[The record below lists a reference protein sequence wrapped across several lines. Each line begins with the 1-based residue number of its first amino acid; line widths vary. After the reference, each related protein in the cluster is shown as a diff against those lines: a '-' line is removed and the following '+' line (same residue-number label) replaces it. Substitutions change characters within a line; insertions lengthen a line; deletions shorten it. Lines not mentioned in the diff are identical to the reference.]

1 MKIIKKIISFIF
13 LKSKENNIIIEEYNG
28 EYKYYFIDIENA
40 MLPGDS
46 IRIIGIKYFLD
57 DYKAKEYFNEWV
69 KKQPHFQGR
78 YLLLRSI

>member
-1 MKIIKKIISFIF
+1 MNSIFKISF
-13 LKSKENNIIIEEYNG
+13 KRKEQENNVVIEEYNG

-46 IRIIGIKYFLD
+46 IRMVGIKYFAN
-57 DYKAKEYFNEWV
+57 DYKAKKYFNQWV
-69 KKQPHFQGR
+69 TKQPNYSGR